1 MTRNKLTS
9 TQGVEMTVTSPEN
22 DPFKDFSYLDDQ
34 ISRLNVPTGSDN
46 LL

>member
-1 MTRNKLTS
+1 MTS

-22 DPFKDFSYLDDQ
+22 DHFKDFSYLDDQ
-34 ISRLNVPTGSDN
+34 ISRLNISSGSDK